1 MPLRRRDKIV
11 LEKILSEI
19 DVGLSIMNGYSKEEF
34 LANEVVKRAIAMT
47 AINIGELVTTVTMEL
62 REQYPEIPW
71 RPIAGLRDLAA
82 HKYATLRME
91 DIYSTVIIDFPKLRE
106 DITRILKSPIT

>member
-1 MPLRRRDKIV
+1 MDIV
-11 LEKILSEI
+11 R
-19 DVGLSIMNGYSKEEF
+19 EEF

-47 AINIGELVTTVTMEL
+47 AINIGELVKTVTMEL

-71 RPIAGLRDLAA
+71 RPAGMRDLAA

-91 DIYSTVIIDFPKLRE
+91 DIYSTVTTNFPKLKK
-106 DITRILKSPIT
+106 DITHILKAHV

>member
-19 DVGLSIMNGYSKEEF
+19 DIGLSIMNECSRDEF
-34 LANEVVKRAIAMT
+34 LANEVLKRAIAMT
-47 AINIGELVTTVTMEL
+47 AINIGELVKTVTMEL
-62 REQYPEIPW
+62 RDQYPEIPW

-91 DIYSTVIIDFPKLRE
+91 DIYSTVMIDFPKLKE
-106 DITRILKSPIT
+106 DITRILKAHI

>member
-19 DVGLSIMNGYSKEEF
+19 DIGLSIMNECSRDEF
-34 LANEVVKRAIAMT
+34 LANEVLKLAIAMT
-47 AINIGELVTTVTMEL
+47 AINIGELVKTVTMEL
-62 REQYPEIPW
+62 RDQYPEIPW

-91 DIYSTVIIDFPKLRE
+91 DIYSTVMIDFPKLKE
-106 DITRILKSPIT
+106 DITRILKAHI

>member
-11 LEKILSEI
+11 LEKIISEI
-19 DVGLSIMNGYSKEEF
+19 DVGLSIMNGYSKKEF

-47 AINIGELVTTVTMEL
+47 AINIGELVKTITMEL
-62 REQYPEIPW
+62 RAQYPEIPW

-91 DIYSTVIIDFPKLRE
+91 DIYNTVTMDFPKLKE
-106 DITRILKSPIT
+106 DIMHSLQSHA